1 MAINLKKTPKKDIKS
16 IKGLRLG
23 VASAGIKDDTTD
35 LLVIS
40 LPDNS
45 SVAGVFTQNQFCAA
59 PVILSKDHLAHED
72 NIRALVI
79 NSGCA
84 NAGMGQQGM
93 DDAKTVC
100 KSLAKHLD
108 INERQVL
115 PFQLDSLCQNYQL
128 KKLLKQYQML

>member
-1 MAINLKKTPKKDIKS
+1 MAINLKKILKKDIAG
-16 IKGLRLG
+16 IKELRLG
-23 VASAGIKDDTTD
+23 IASAGIKDDATD
-35 LLVIS
+35 LLVIA

-59 PVILSKDHLAHED
+59 PVIVSKDNLAQED

-93 DDAKTVC
+93 DL
-100 KSLAKHLD
+100 SLIHISEPTRPLYISYA
-108 INERQVL
+108 V
-115 PFQLDSLCQNYQL
+115 FCL
-128 KKLLKQYQML
+128 KKIFF